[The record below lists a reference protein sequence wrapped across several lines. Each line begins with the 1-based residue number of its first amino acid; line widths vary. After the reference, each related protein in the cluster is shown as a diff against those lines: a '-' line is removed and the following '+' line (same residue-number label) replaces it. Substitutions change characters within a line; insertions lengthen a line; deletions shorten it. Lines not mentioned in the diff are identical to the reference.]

1 MSGSNIPPEYLQVAK
16 LAEGCGFSVEV
27 LNIFDLDKSPLTAG
41 GRVLG
46 LAALQGILV
55 EFSFFSKALPEILST
70 AYESLSDKAPL
81 ELRHELLLNLAE
93 ELGYVE
99 AVGGVIGRSHYD
111 LLRFEIERQFAID
124 LETIRMAP
132 RTKRFLGEVMKLIG
146 DGSASAFGALAA
158 LELSAVPEIR
168 LVREICRRAFE
179 AENANVSD
187 GFWDFLDSHITNFE
201 IQHSARLLASAPLA
215 LTEAK
220 ERETAQESYGAAAY
234 ELVSWWK
241 QSDVTL

>member
-1 MSGSNIPPEYLQVAK
+1 MSGINIPSEYLQVAK
-16 LAEGCGFSVEV
+16 VAEGYGFSVDA
-27 LNIFDLDKSPLTAG
+27 LNIFDLDESPLTAG

-46 LAALQGILV
+46 LAALQAILV

-124 LETIRMAP
+124 LKTVSMAP
-132 RTKRFLGEVMKLIG
+132 RTKRFLSEVMSLIG
-146 DGSASAFGALAA
+146 GGPASAFGALAA

-179 AENANVSD
+179 AEKLNVSD
-187 GFWDFLDSHITNFE
+187 GFWDFLDSHISNFE
-201 IQHSARLLASAPLA
+201 IQHSARLLASAPVALA
-215 LTEAK
+215 QPE
-220 ERETAQESYGAAAY
+220 EREMAEEGYRLAAY
-234 ELVSWWK
+234 ELVNWWR
-241 QSDVTL
+241 QADLT